1 MTIYFVLLALSESL
15 LAQNQSYNSLI
26 CVLAFA
32 NSIPNFECYIY
43 NVVSSAKDSTL
54 PAHEFPISLTYIKY
68 NNGPNIEP

>member
-1 MTIYFVLLALSESL
+1 MTIYFVLFALSESL

-32 NSIPNFECYIY
+32 NSMPNFECDIY
-43 NVVSSAKDSTL
+43 TL
-54 PAHEFPISLTYIKY
+54 PAQKYPISLTYIKY